1 MHSLVLVPIIDF
13 GAVRSRIEL
22 AKGGT
27 LMEAK
32 CFSLNQRLLDQSEK
46 RFLEADLK
54 EFLATAE
61 SPELLEDE
69 NQSVWLKKF
78 IEGYY
83 QWKGRRFQNSR
94 YPLYSYFVIKGV
106 SKDSK

>member
-1 MHSLVLVPIIDF
+1 
-13 GAVRSRIEL
+13 
-22 AKGGT
+22 
-27 LMEAK
+27 MEAK
-32 CFSLNQRLLDQSEK
+32 CFSLNQRLLDQSAK
-46 RFLEADLK
+46 RFLEADLN

-83 QWKGRRFQNSR
+83 QWKGRRFHNSR
-94 YPLYSYFVIKGV
+94 YPLYSYFGIKGV

>member
-1 MHSLVLVPIIDF
+1 
-13 GAVRSRIEL
+13 
-22 AKGGT
+22 
-27 LMEAK
+27 MEAK

-46 RFLEADLK
+46 RFLEADLN

-83 QWKGRRFQNSR
+83 QWNGRRFQNSR
-94 YPLYSYFVIKGV
+94 YPLYS
-106 SKDSK
+106 

>member
-1 MHSLVLVPIIDF
+1 
-13 GAVRSRIEL
+13 
-22 AKGGT
+22 
-27 LMEAK
+27 MEAK

-46 RFLEADLK
+46 KFLEADLN

-83 QWKGRRFQNSR
+83 QWKGRRFHNSR
-94 YPLYSYFVIKGV
+94 YPSILTL
-106 SKDSK
+106 

>member
-1 MHSLVLVPIIDF
+1 
-13 GAVRSRIEL
+13 
-22 AKGGT
+22 
-27 LMEAK
+27 MEAK

-46 RFLEADLK
+46 RFLEADLN

-83 QWKGRRFQNSR
+83 QWKGRRFHNSR
-94 YPLYSYFVIKGV
+94 YPLCSYFKIKGV
-106 SKDSK
+106 SKDSKKF

>member
-1 MHSLVLVPIIDF
+1 
-13 GAVRSRIEL
+13 
-22 AKGGT
+22 
-27 LMEAK
+27 MEAK

-46 RFLEADLK
+46 RFLEADLN

-61 SPELLEDE
+61 SPKLLENE

-106 SKDSK
+106 SKDSKKF